1 MSDDRAVTAAPGTV
15 LDAKLGPM
23 GAELVEQAAARLAGV
38 VDRTPLQH
46 NARLSAGGADV
57 WFKREDLQVVRSYK
71 VRGAYNVLAQLSA
84 EDRAR
89 GVVCASAG
97 NHGQGLAYACA
108 ELGVQGRIFLPRNT
122 PRQKRERIAAIG
134 GDHVQ
139 TVVTGATYDEAAV
152 AAAADA
158 VRTGATVVPAFD
170 DLRTIAGQGTVALE
184 VVEQLV
190 ERTGSPPDVLVV
202 PVGGGGLAAGCAAWL
217 RERHPQVRIVGVEPQ
232 GAACVAAALAA
243 GHPVDL
249 VDLDTF
255 VDGASVRRAGT
266 LTTPVIA
273 AAGVELVQVPEG
285 RVCVELL
292 ALYGS
297 DGIVA
302 EPAGALASAALAEL
316 VRAEPGQQVVCILSG
331 GNNDVSRYAEIA
343 ERAAVFEGRKHYFL
357 VEFPQQPG
365 ALRHFLDEVLG
376 PDDDVTLFEYV
387 KRSNRETGPALVG
400 IELARREDLP
410 PLLER
415 MAAAPPQVELIASD
429 SPMFRFLL
437 SG

>member
-1 MSDDRAVTAAPGTV
+1 MRHDRGVTAATDQTAV
-15 LDAKLGPM
+15 QLG
-23 GAELVEQAAARLAGV
+23 ADLVEEAARRLSGV
-38 VDRTPLQH
+38 VARTPLQR
-46 NARLSAGGADV
+46 NVRLSTDGVEV

-71 VRGAYNVLAQLSA
+71 VRGAYNVLAQLSEA
-84 EDRAR
+84 QRAR

-108 ELGVQGRIFLPRNT
+108 ALGIQGRVFLPRNT
-122 PRQKRERIAAIG
+122 PRQKRERITAIG

-139 TVVTGATYDEAAV
+139 VVVTGATYDEAAV

-158 VRTGATVVPAFD
+158 IRTGATVVPAFD

-184 VVEQLV
+184 LVEQLV
-190 ERTGSPPDVLVV
+190 AEVGSPPDVLVV
-202 PVGGGGLAAGCAAWL
+202 PVGGGGLLAGCTAWL
-217 RERHPQVRIVGVEPQ
+217 RERHPQVRVVGVEPL

-255 VDGASVRRAGT
+255 VDGASVRRAGA
-266 LTTPVIA
+266 LTTPLIA
-273 AAGVELVQVPEG
+273 ASGAELVQVPESG
-285 RVCVELL
+285 VCVELL
-292 ALYGS
+292 SMYAS

-302 EPAGALASAALAEL
+302 EPAGALASAALRQV
-316 VRAEPGQQVVCILSG
+316 VRVEPGQRVVCVLSG
-331 GNNDVSRYAEIA
+331 GNNDVSRYADIS

-400 IELARREDLP
+400 IELARREDLA

-415 MAAAPPQVELIASD
+415 MAASPPQIELIGSD
-429 SPMFRFLL
+429 SAMFRFLL

>member
-1 MSDDRAVTAAPGTV
+1 MSAS
-15 LDAKLGPM
+15 
-23 GAELVEQAAARLAGV
+23 LVEEAARRLAGV
-38 VDRTPLQH
+38 VERTPLQR
-46 NARLSAGGADV
+46 NSRLSAGGAQV
-57 WFKREDLQVVRSYK
+57 WFKREDLQGVRSYK
-71 VRGAYNVLAQLSA
+71 VRGAYNVLAQLDDA
-84 EDRAR
+84 ARAR

-108 ELGVQGRIFLPRNT
+108 TLGIQGRVFLPTNT
-122 PRQKRERIAAIG
+122 PRQKRDRITAIG

-139 TVVTGATYDEAAV
+139 VVVTGATYDEAAV

-158 VRTGATVVPAFD
+158 IRTGATVVPAFD

-184 VVEQLV
+184 VVEQLL
-190 ERTGSPPDVLVV
+190 EQEGAPPDVLVV
-202 PVGGGGLAAGCAAWL
+202 PVGGGGLLAGASAWL
-217 RERHPQVRIVGVEPQ
+217 SERHPQVRVVGVEPQ

-255 VDGASVRRAGT
+255 VDGASVRRAGA
-266 LTTPVIA
+266 LTTPIIA
-273 AAGVELVQVPEG
+273 AAGAELVQVPEG

-292 ALYGS
+292 AMYAS
-297 DGIVA
+297 DGVVA
-302 EPAGALASAALAEL
+302 EPAGALASAALSEV
-316 VRAEPGQQVVCILSG
+316 VRVDPGQRVVCILSG

-376 PDDDVTLFEYV
+376 PDDDITLFEYV

-415 MAAAPPQVELIASD
+415 MAAAPPQIELIGSD
-429 SPMFRFLL
+429 SAMFRFLL

>member
-1 MSDDRAVTAAPGTV
+1 VRHDRGVTSAPRQTAVR
-15 LDAKLGPM
+15 L
-23 GAELVEQAAARLAGV
+23 GAELVEEAARRLAGV
-38 VDRTPLQH
+38 VERTPLQR
-46 NARLSAGGADV
+46 NARLSAGGAEV

-71 VRGAYNVLAQLSA
+71 VRGAYNVLAQLDEA
-84 EDRAR
+84 ARAR

-108 ELGVQGRIFLPRNT
+108 SLGIQGRVFLPTNT
-122 PRQKRERIAAIG
+122 PRQKRDRITAIG

-139 TVVTGATYDEAAV
+139 VVVTGATYDEAAV

-158 VRTGATVVPAFD
+158 IRTGATVVPAFD

-184 VVEQLV
+184 LVEQLL
-190 ERTGSPPDVLVV
+190 EQTGSPPDVLVV
-202 PVGGGGLAAGCAAWL
+202 PVGGGGLLAGCTAWL
-217 RERHPQVRIVGVEPQ
+217 RERHPQVRVVGVEPT
-232 GAACVAAALAA
+232 GAASVAAALAA

-255 VDGASVRRAGT
+255 VDGASVRRAGA
-266 LTTPVIA
+266 LTTPLIA
-273 AAGVELVQVPEG
+273 ASGAELVQVPEG
-285 RVCVELL
+285 GVCVELL
-292 ALYGS
+292 AMYAS

-302 EPAGALASAALAEL
+302 EPAGALASASLTNV
-316 VRAEPGQQVVCILSG
+316 VRVEPGQRVVCILSG

-415 MAAAPPQVELIASD
+415 MAAAPPQIELIGSD
-429 SPMFRFLL
+429 SAMFRFLL

>member
-1 MSDDRAVTAAPGTV
+1 
-15 LDAKLGPM
+15 M
-23 GAELVEQAAARLAGV
+23 GAVLVEEAAQRLVGV
-38 VDRTPLQH
+38 VERTPLQRS
-46 NARLSAGGADV
+46 ARLSTNGGEV
-57 WFKREDLQVVRSYK
+57 WLKREDLQVVRSYK

-84 EDRAR
+84 EQRAR

-108 ELGVQGRIFLPRNT
+108 ALGIQGRVFLPRNT
-122 PRQKRERIAAIG
+122 PRQKRERIVAMG

-139 TVVTGATYDEAAV
+139 VVVTGGTYDEAAV

-158 VRTGATVVPAFD
+158 IRTGATVVPAFD

-184 VVEQLV
+184 VVEQLLAQV
-190 ERTGSPPDVLVV
+190 GAVPDVLVV
-202 PVGGGGLAAGCAAWL
+202 PVGGGGLLAGCAVWL
-217 RERHPQVRIVGVEPQ
+217 RERYPQVRLVGVEPM
-232 GAACVAAALAA
+232 GAASVAAALAA

-255 VDGASVRRAGT
+255 VDGASVRRAGA
-266 LTTPVIA
+266 LTTPIIA
-273 AAGVELVQVPEG
+273 ASGAELVAVPEG
-285 RVCVELL
+285 GVCVELL
-292 ALYGS
+292 SMYAS

-302 EPAGALASAALAEL
+302 EPAGALASAALTDL
-316 VRAEPGQQVVCILSG
+316 VRVEPGQRVVCVLSG

-376 PDDDVTLFEYV
+376 PDDDITLFEYV
-387 KRSNRETGPALVG
+387 KRNNRETGAALVG
-400 IELARREDLP
+400 IELARRADLP

-415 MAAAPPQVELIASD
+415 MAASPPQIELISSD

-437 SG
+437 AG

>member
-1 MSDDRAVTAAPGTV
+1 MTAAPHQAAV
-15 LDAKLGPM
+15 QM
-23 GAELVEQAAARLAGV
+23 GAELVEEAAQRLDRV
-38 VDRTPLQH
+38 VERTPLQR
-46 NARLSAGGADV
+46 NARLSAGGAQV

-71 VRGAYNVLAQLSA
+71 VRGAYNVLAQLDQ
-84 EDRAR
+84 EQRAR

-108 ELGVQGRIFLPRNT
+108 SLGIRGRVFLPTNT
-122 PRQKRERIAAIG
+122 PRQKRDRITAIG

-139 TVVTGATYDEAAV
+139 VVVTGATYDEAAV

-158 VRTGATVVPAFD
+158 IRTGATVVPAFD

-184 VVEQLV
+184 VVEQLLEQV
-190 ERTGSPPDVLVV
+190 GSPPDVLVV
-202 PVGGGGLAAGCAAWL
+202 PVGGGGLLAGASAWL
-217 RERHPQVRIVGVEPQ
+217 RERHPQVRVVGVEPQ

-249 VDLDTF
+249 ADLDTF
-255 VDGASVRRAGT
+255 VDGASVRRAGA
-266 LTTPVIA
+266 LTTPIIA
-273 AAGVELVQVPEG
+273 AAGAELVQVPEG

-292 ALYGS
+292 SMYAS

-302 EPAGALASAALAEL
+302 EPAGALASAALSEV
-316 VRAEPGQQVVCILSG
+316 VRVEPGQRVVCILSG

-376 PDDDVTLFEYV
+376 PDDDITLFEYV

-400 IELARREDLP
+400 IELARREDLA
-410 PLLER
+410 PLLAR
-415 MAAAPPQVELIASD
+415 MAAAPPQIEMIDSA

>member
-1 MSDDRAVTAAPGTV
+1 MDAA
-15 LDAKLGPM
+15 
-23 GAELVEQAAARLAGV
+23 LVEEAAQRLAGV
-38 VDRTPLQH
+38 VGRTPLQR
-46 NARLSAGGADV
+46 NVRLSAGGAEV

-71 VRGAYNVLAQLSA
+71 VRGAYNVLAQLD
-84 EDRAR
+84 EGQRAR

-108 ELGVQGRIFLPRNT
+108 ALGIQGRVFLPTNT
-122 PRQKRERIAAIG
+122 PRQKRERITAIG

-139 TVVTGATYDEAAV
+139 VVVTGATYDEAAV

-158 VRTGATVVPAFD
+158 IRTGATVVPAFD

-190 ERTGSPPDVLVV
+190 EQVGSPPDVLVV
-202 PVGGGGLAAGCAAWL
+202 PVGGGGLLAGASAWL
-217 RERHPQVRIVGVEPQ
+217 RERHPQVRVVGVEPQ

-255 VDGASVRRAGT
+255 VDGASVRRAGA
-266 LTTPVIA
+266 LTTPIIA
-273 AAGVELVQVPEG
+273 AAGAELVQVPEG
-285 RVCVELL
+285 GVCVELL
-292 ALYGS
+292 AMYAS
-297 DGIVA
+297 DGVVA
-302 EPAGALASAALAEL
+302 EPAGALASAALGPV
-316 VRAEPGQQVVCILSG
+316 VRVEPGQRVVCILSG

-376 PDDDVTLFEYV
+376 PEDDITLFEYV

-415 MAAAPPQVELIASD
+415 MAASPPQIEMIDSS